1 MLSLSGTVSLDLDS
15 ERTTDGATL
24 VYTVPLT
31 GFSDGAVIKGA
42 VSLTTSTEKNC
53 SYDITVHK
61 HNNIGGKVTVVSGY
75 AYDNLSINFSMTFTT
90 LTITINTAVVGNLK
104 IALYQ
109 LNY

>member
-15 ERTTDGATL
+15 ERTTDGATT

-31 GFSDGAVIKGA
+31 GFSDGAVVKGA
-42 VSLTTSTEKNC
+42 VSLTTSTGKTC
-53 SYDITVHK
+53 SYEITIHK
-61 HNNIGGKVTVVSGY
+61 HNNIGGKVAVVSSYTYGS
-75 AYDNLSINFSMTFTT
+75 LSINFSMTFTT
-90 LTITINTAVVGNLK
+90 LTITLSEAIVGNLK

>member
-1 MLSLSGTVSLDLDS
+1 MLSLSGTVPLNLDS
-15 ERTTDGATL
+15 ERTTDGVTT

-31 GFSDGAVIKGA
+31 GFSDGAVVKGA

-53 SYDITVHK
+53 SYEITIHK
-61 HNNIGGKVTVVSGY
+61 HNNIGGKVAVVSSY
-75 AYDNLSINFSMTFTT
+75 AYGSLSINFSMTFTT
-90 LTITINTAVVGNLK
+90 LTITLSEAIVGNLK